1 MPIFFTPRQANDVL
15 PEVTKTMA
23 EILRVKKTAD
33 ERGDESIPK
42 SMEELQVFMQ
52 KLADLGAELKDLEKG
67 LVDFP
72 AVRLGERVWLCW
84 KIGESSVSY
93 WHSLHEGYTGRKRI
107 DPSDFLDDDRALEV
121 LGDSKQAR
129 HEIQTRRQSA

>member
-1 MPIFFTPRQANDVL
+1 M
-15 PEVTKTMA
+15 E

-42 SMEELQVFMQ
+42 SMEELQVGMQ

-67 LVDFP
+67 LLDFP

-84 KIGESSVSY
+84 KIGE
-93 WHSLHEGYTGRKRI
+93 
-107 DPSDFLDDDRALEV
+107 
-121 LGDSKQAR
+121 
-129 HEIQTRRQSA
+129 